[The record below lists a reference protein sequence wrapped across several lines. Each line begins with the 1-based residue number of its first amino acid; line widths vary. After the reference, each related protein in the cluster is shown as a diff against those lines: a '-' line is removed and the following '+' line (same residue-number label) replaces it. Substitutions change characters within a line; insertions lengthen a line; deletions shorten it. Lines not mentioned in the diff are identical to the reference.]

1 MSGALPNL
9 SHQNTPQQLSRQ
21 NQRFPLLIQSN
32 NNESIRSNITML
44 TAAYRL
50 INAHHLNRLH
60 LIQMI
65 RTNNANAMICYGPSS
80 WTRIWF
86 CTDTPH
92 NQIQISTLT
101 SLNKEQHSYME
112 TTERMQT
119 VRLYL
124 TGAFNCCDQ
133 EYWHSN
139 GMAWDASSLLS
150 TLQVEKRYFSFFIV

>member
-1 MSGALPNL
+1 MQHKDPIP
-9 SHQNTPQQLSRQ
+9 QINTIKNIHIPFSSKHCGPSVVKSFGMFLWPSEPQELESELAQLH
-21 NQRFPLLIQSN
+21 PPC
-32 NNESIRSNITML
+32 
-44 TAAYRL
+44 
-50 INAHHLNRLH
+50 RLH
-60 LIQMI
+60 CTSTPPIGQ
-65 RTNNANAMICYGPSS
+65 TCYGPSS

-92 NQIQISTLT
+92 NQIQISALT